1 MVTKGSWYTDPQ
13 STMIQQDHRPHTITA
28 TGVQG
33 PLRFRSKLSA
43 VVTGIHVQVNSAAT
57 GSLILTLLVGGSV
70 AAILTLGNTADEN
83 GPHTFTLTANR
94 TLADITEL
102 VEISTPTHAAGEIDV
117 VYEYYI
123 VPNTDVTTFG
133 AIS

>member
-1 MVTKGSWYTDPQ
+1 
-13 STMIQQDHRPHTITA
+13 MIQQDHRPHTITA
-28 TGVQG
+28 AGVQAA
-33 PLRFRSKLSA
+33 LRFRSKLAA

-94 TLADITEL
+94 TLAAFTDLI
-102 VEISTPTHAAGEIDV
+102 EISTPTHAAGEIDV
-117 VYEYYI
+117 VYEYY
-123 VPNTDVTTFG
+123 VSPNTDISLFG